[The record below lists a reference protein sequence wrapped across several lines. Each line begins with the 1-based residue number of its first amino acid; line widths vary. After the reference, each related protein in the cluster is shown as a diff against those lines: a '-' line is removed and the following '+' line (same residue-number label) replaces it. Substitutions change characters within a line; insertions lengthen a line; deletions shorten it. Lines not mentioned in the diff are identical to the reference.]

1 MEQKKTE
8 RADLENKRG
17 YLLEIGLVVTLLI
30 MWGVFEWSS
39 SVERAEDFGPLE
51 LQSDEEEMAPV
62 TRQAL
67 QELPPP
73 PPPQQTVADII
84 EIVDDKVEVNDDFMS
99 TEADENTT
107 VEIQEVVDVVQ
118 EEEVV
123 EEPQVF
129 FIVEDMPEFPG
140 GELALRKYIAE
151 NVRYPEMAKENDIQ
165 GTVYVRF
172 VVDTDGSV
180 KNVEVIRGVDQLLDK
195 EAKRVVESLPKWKP
209 GKQRGKAVKVSHS
222 VPIKFALQNYSQCI
236 MHNS

>member
-39 SVERAEDFGPLE
+39 TVERAEDFGPLE
-51 LQSDEEEMAPV
+51 VVADEEELAPV
-62 TRQAL
+62 TRQEEL
-67 QELPPP
+67 QLPPP

-195 EAKRVVESLPKWKP
+195 EAIRVVQSLPKWKP

-222 VPIKFALQNYSQCI
+222 VPIKFALQN
-236 MHNS
+236 

>member
-39 SVERAEDFGPLE
+39 TVERAEDFGPLE
-51 LQSDEEEMAPV
+51 VVADEEELAPV
-62 TRQAL
+62 TRQEEL
-67 QELPPP
+67 QLPPP

-195 EAKRVVESLPKWKP
+195 EAIRVVQSLPKWKP

-222 VPIKFALQNYSQCI
+222 VPIKFQLQN
-236 MHNS
+236 

>member
-8 RADLENKRG
+8 SADLENKRG
-17 YLLEIGLVVTLLI
+17 YLLEIGLVAALLI
-30 MWGVFEWSS
+30 MWGVFEYSS
-39 SVERAEDFGPLE
+39 KVERAEDFGPLE
-51 LQSDEEEMAPV
+51 VIADEEELAPV
-62 TRQAL
+62 TRQEEL
-67 QELPPP
+67 QLPPP
-73 PPPQQTVADII
+73 PPPQQTVSDII
-84 EIVDDKVEVNDDFMS
+84 EIVDDKVEVIDDFMS

-107 VEIQEVVDVVQ
+107 VEIQEVVEVAQ

-123 EEPQVF
+123 EEPLVF

-180 KNVEVIRGVDQLLDK
+180 SNVEVLRGVDPLLDK
-195 EAKRVVESLPKWKP
+195 EAKRVVETLPKWKP
-209 GKQRGKAVKVSHS
+209 GRQRGKAVKVSHS
-222 VPIKFALQNYSQCI
+222 VPIKFALQN
-236 MHNS
+236 

>member
-1 MEQKKTE
+1 
-8 RADLENKRG
+8 
-17 YLLEIGLVVTLLI
+17 

-39 SVERAEDFGPLE
+39 TVERAEDFGPLE
-51 LQSDEEEMAPV
+51 VVADEEELAPV
-62 TRQAL
+62 TRQEEL
-67 QELPPP
+67 QLPPP

-195 EAKRVVESLPKWKP
+195 EAIRVVQSLPKWKP

-222 VPIKFALQNYSQCI
+222 VPIKFQLQN
-236 MHNS
+236 

>member
-1 MEQKKTE
+1 MDQKKTE
-8 RADLENKRG
+8 KADLENKRG

-30 MWGVFEWSS
+30 MWGVFEYSS
-39 SVERAEDFGPLE
+39 KVERAEDFGPLE
-51 LQSDEEEMAPV
+51 VVAEEEELAPV
-62 TRQAL
+62 TRQEEL
-67 QELPPP
+67 QLPPP

-84 EIVDDKVEVNDDFMS
+84 EIVDDKVEVETDFMS
-99 TEADENTT
+99 TEADETTT
-107 VEIQEVVDVVQ
+107 VEIQEVQ
-118 EEEVV
+118 EVAQEDEVE

-129 FIVEDMPEFPG
+129 IIVEDMPEFPG

-180 KNVEVIRGVDQLLDK
+180 KNVEVLRGVDPLLDK
-195 EAKRVVESLPKWKP
+195 EAVRVVQSLPKWKP

-222 VPIKFALQNYSQCI
+222 VPIKFQLQN
-236 MHNS
+236 

>member
-39 SVERAEDFGPLE
+39 TVERAEDFGPLE
-51 LQSDEEEMAPV
+51 VVADEEELAPV
-62 TRQAL
+62 TRQEEL
-67 QELPPP
+67 QLPPP

-84 EIVDDKVEVNDDFMS
+84 EIVDDKVEGNDDFMS

-107 VEIQEVVDVVQ
+107 VEIQEVVEVVQ

-129 FIVEDMPEFPG
+129 FIVEDMPEVPG

-195 EAKRVVESLPKWKP
+195 EAIRVVQSLPKWKP

-222 VPIKFALQNYSQCI
+222 VPIKFQLQN
-236 MHNS
+236 

>member
-39 SVERAEDFGPLE
+39 TVERAEDFGPLE
-51 LQSDEEEMAPV
+51 VVADEEELAPV
-62 TRQAL
+62 TRQEEL
-67 QELPPP
+67 QLPPP

-195 EAKRVVESLPKWKP
+195 EAIRVVQSLPKWKP
-209 GKQRGKAVKVSHS
+209 GKQRGKAVRVSYQLP
-222 VPIKFALQNYSQCI
+222 VYFRLQ
-236 MHNS
+236 

>member
-39 SVERAEDFGPLE
+39 TVERAEDFGPLE
-51 LQSDEEEMAPV
+51 VVADEEELAPV
-62 TRQAL
+62 TRQEEL
-67 QELPPP
+67 QLPPP

-195 EAKRVVESLPKWKP
+195 EAIRVVQSLPKWKP

-222 VPIKFALQNYSQCI
+222 VPIKFQLQI
-236 MHNS
+236 

>member
-8 RADLENKRG
+8 SADLENKRG
-17 YLLEIGLVVTLLI
+17 YLLEIGLVAALLI
-30 MWGVFEWSS
+30 MWGVFEYSS
-39 SVERAEDFGPLE
+39 KVERAEDFGPLE
-51 LQSDEEEMAPV
+51 VIADEEELAPV
-62 TRQAL
+62 TRQEEL
-67 QELPPP
+67 QLPPP

-107 VEIQEVVDVVQ
+107 VEIQEVVEVAQ

-195 EAKRVVESLPKWKP
+195 EAIRVVQSLPKWKP

-222 VPIKFALQNYSQCI
+222 VPIKFQLQN
-236 MHNS
+236 

>member
-39 SVERAEDFGPLE
+39 SVERAEDFGPLDI
-51 LQSDEEEMAPV
+51 QADEEELAPV
-62 TRQAL
+62 TRQEEL
-67 QELPPP
+67 KLPPP

-99 TEADENTT
+99 TEVDENTA
-107 VEIQEVVDVVQ
+107 VEIQEVQEVAQ

-151 NVRYPEMAKENDIQ
+151 NVRYPEQAKENDIQ
-165 GTVYVRF
+165 GTVFVRF

-180 KNVEVIRGVDQLLDK
+180 KNVEVLRGVDPLLDK
-195 EAKRVVESLPKWKP
+195 EAIRVVQSLPKWKP

-222 VPIKFALQNYSQCI
+222 VPIKFQLQN
-236 MHNS
+236 

>member
-30 MWGVFEWSS
+30 MWG
-39 SVERAEDFGPLE
+39 
-51 LQSDEEEMAPV
+51 Q
-62 TRQAL
+62 
-67 QELPPP
+67 LPPP

-180 KNVEVIRGVDQLLDK
+180 KNVDYK
-195 EAKRVVESLPKWKP
+195 
-209 GKQRGKAVKVSHS
+209 
-222 VPIKFALQNYSQCI
+222 
-236 MHNS
+236 